1 MKKLDIKE
9 YSKKYREKNREK
21 LRKIGLSHYY
31 RRKKELEEI
40 RKKYIDFQFIPCY
53 WDNMK
58 EEKVLLT
65 FNHRSGDDEHDVY
78 MLVSKKDSQK
88 EDSELIKKAFWNIAK
103 FDDSMDE
110 YWISDTDVA
119 SVESKDDIT
128 EDEIKVL
135 QKFGIVYE

>member
-58 EEKVLLT
+58 ERSKPTISKYTRKPFTKIT
-65 FNHRSGDDEHDVY
+65 FIPDYS
-78 MLVSKKDSQK
+78 
-88 EDSELIKKAFWNIAK
+88 
-103 FDDSMDE
+103 
-110 YWISDTDVA
+110 
-119 SVESKDDIT
+119 
-128 EDEIKVL
+128 
-135 QKFGIVYE
+135 KFGINKILFKKR